1 MAWILLRLSNYQ
13 QVAPLVRT
21 GGSRHTGLAAPPH
34 RNNHPRIMEHLLLF
48 YYHLGNYINQLL
60 KITVCINRPWVRD
73 SRVQPVEAAKA
84 AATGYSFPSGH
95 TAKAAAVW
103 GGLGRYIFSESRRIA
118 WLLWSLVLMVG
129 FSRNY
134 LGVHTPQDVV
144 VSLLLSMLLFA
155 LGDNWFYYQQA
166 NGQRDWLAVW
176 IGLSAGF
183 LLLLYAAM
191 KSYPMEYVNGV
202 LLVNPESMIHGAF
215 KGAGGVCGFFLGWIL
230 ERRAVRFAVDT
241 FNREEKVWRALIGL
255 VGLAVVLK
263 VGPSIWGMIAG
274 GSAASFLNGL
284 IPAFYIV
291 GGFPLLYHIFSA

>member
-1 MAWILLRLSNYQ
+1 
-13 QVAPLVRT
+13 
-21 GGSRHTGLAAPPH
+21 
-34 RNNHPRIMEHLLLF
+34 
-48 YYHLGNYINQLL
+48 
-60 KITVCINRPWVRD
+60 
-73 SRVQPVEAAKA
+73 
-84 AATGYSFPSGH
+84 
-95 TAKAAAVW
+95 
-103 GGLGRYIFSESRRIA
+103 
-118 WLLWSLVLMVG
+118 MVG